1 MARKAYSEED
11 RVQVR
16 NALMTTMIQCI
27 ADRGLIHSSID
38 VLCRKVGISKTF
50 FYSFFSSKEELV
62 LYALRYQQPKLL
74 DYARSL
80 MEDPGLSW
88 RAGVETFL
96 KNCCYGAKSGVAVL
110 SIEEEQ
116 QVRHCLSEENFQ
128 AFRRDQIIFYG
139 KLLSIFSLPVDSIDP
154 RLFGNLA
161 LSMMMVHKAIPDTM
175 PFLFPEVAEDMLD
188 FQVRALVDEMER
200 VKEHVRY
207 ESKWI
212 EMSTHVQTDGKNSR
226 ISSDTE
232 PWDTGLGSVRPFRA
246 LRQPVQVAGCRR
258 AFFYHLKGV
267 EKYES
272 EIYLS
277 RLWDPFGL

>member
-175 PFLFPEVAEDMLD
+175 PFLFPEVAEDML
-188 FQVRALVDEMER
+188 QVEYPNCFLLDMGWYQD
-200 VKEHVRY
+200 RY
-207 ESKWI
+207 I
-212 EMSTHVQTDGKNSR
+212 
-226 ISSDTE
+226 ISVIHNFD
-232 PWDTGLGSVRPFRA
+232 WA
-246 LRQPVQVAGCRR
+246 NPVQQYETTETNQLPKLLTEAVR
-258 AFFYHLKGV
+258 LV
-267 EKYES
+267 EKES
-272 EIYLS
+272 QS
-277 RLWDPFGL
+277 AGAN